1 MRIKGALDSLPLCP
15 CGASYREK
23 CVPSGA
29 VVCWDMPSR
38 SAHSGTAR
46 LPHVP
51 CIHSHSHSRP
61 HVCVP
66 RAQLD
71 RKSLANGLSRPGS
84 LGVCTGKQ
92 AGDGHFLGY
101 WAESTFKQLQ
111 IYLVLVPQK
120 AFHVCVVKGSPW
132 DGQRWLLRDGT
143 KEISIS
149 LLS

>member
-51 CIHSHSHSRP
+51 CIHSHSHSRRVS
-61 HVCVP
+61 HVHN
-66 RAQLD
+66 L
-71 RKSLANGLSRPGS
+71 
-84 LGVCTGKQ
+84 T
-92 AGDGHFLGY
+92 
-101 WAESTFKQLQ
+101 ES
-111 IYLVLVPQK
+111 
-120 AFHVCVVKGSPW
+120 H
-132 DGQRWLLRDGT
+132 LRMA
-143 KEISIS
+143 
-149 LLS
+149 